1 MVSVVLPVYNS
12 ESTIERA
19 ITSVLNQTYADLELI
34 VVDDGSTDKTKE
46 IIQTIDDV
54 RLRYIYQN
62 NSGACEAR
70 NKGILAAKGEY
81 IAFQDSDDAWRANK
95 LEVQLRAL
103 QNQHADI
110 VFCKGKKHGYSIEE
124 EFPQIEKG
132 FVQTKRLIEHSLVST
147 QTILAKTSV
156 FEDELFDVEM
166 PRLQDYDLVIR
177 LAKKYQ
183 FYFCDEV
190 LVDLYLQSDSITLN
204 IPKSIKAY
212 ERIIEK
218 YQELWIDYPA
228 VEARY
233 LNTLGMFYVK
243 EGKPKAILFKHAFDK
258 THHWTY
264 FVKYLLI
271 KTGMS
276 GLLKRK

>member
-1 MVSVVLPVYNS
+1 
-12 ESTIERA
+12 
-19 ITSVLNQTYADLELI
+19 
-34 VVDDGSTDKTKE
+34 
-46 IIQTIDDV
+46 
-54 RLRYIYQN
+54 
-62 NSGACEAR
+62 
-70 NKGILAAKGEY
+70 
-81 IAFQDSDDAWRANK
+81 
-95 LEVQLRAL
+95 
-103 QNQHADI
+103 
-110 VFCKGKKHGYSIEE
+110 
-124 EFPQIEKG
+124 
-132 FVQTKRLIEHSLVST
+132 
-147 QTILAKTSV
+147 
-156 FEDELFDVEM
+156 M